1 MCRMKKRFLSLL
13 CVLALVLALA
23 GCVNKGET
31 PAAGGNTPAA
41 STDTANTEGIQAS
54 PEFYAT
60 ADLSVLSGKKI
71 GVTIQSLQNVY
82 WAGVMAA
89 LEETLQANGANV
101 TIVACDDSSA
111 TQIGQVENFVSSGC
125 DLIMVHPSDAAAI
138 EDACAQARSKD
149 IKVMCW
155 DDPMTNTDGNWVL
168 NNTDLGYAIGEAAA
182 GFINE
187 HYSEDNKAQI
197 AMINYPP
204 AGAGGGHPRR
214 FGGQLPRQV

>member
-1 MCRMKKRFLSLL
+1 MCRMKKRFLFLL

-31 PAAGGNTPAA
+31 PAAGGNDGGNTPASGGNTPAA
-41 STDTANTEGIQAS
+41 GTDTANTEGIQAS

-125 DLIMVHPSDAAAI
+125 GSIPLTPPPSRTSAPRPGARTSRS
-138 EDACAQARSKD
+138 CAGTT
-149 IKVMCW
+149 
-155 DDPMTNTDGNWVL
+155 P
-168 NNTDLGYAIGEAAA
+168 
-182 GFINE
+182 
-187 HYSEDNKAQI
+187 
-197 AMINYPP
+197 
-204 AGAGGGHPRR
+204 
-214 FGGQLPRQV
+214 